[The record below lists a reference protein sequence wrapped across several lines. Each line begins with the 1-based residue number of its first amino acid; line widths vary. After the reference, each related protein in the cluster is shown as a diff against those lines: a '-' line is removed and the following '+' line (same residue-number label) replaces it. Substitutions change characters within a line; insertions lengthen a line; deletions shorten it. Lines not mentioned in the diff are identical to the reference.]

1 MAEPDHW
8 SLHEE
13 ACARGARTYIDP
25 VSGYQVFTRIG
36 LLEAGRCCGAG
47 CRHCPFG
54 HERVRQK
61 DRATKIQQPAWLT
74 DARPASE
81 AAVHI
86 LFWSGGKDSY
96 LALRALQR
104 DGCMVVLL
112 TTFDARSRIIAHQE
126 LPIDAVVRQAIHL
139 CLPLIG
145 VPLHH
150 DVDYLDHIAPALELV
165 PQGRALCFG
174 DLHLQHIRGWR
185 ENAFANDERTES
197 FELRFPIW
205 QSAYDDLLDEL
216 EAAPASFVVG
226 AVNGDRSGIAVGDT
240 FDRDFVSRLPSGV
253 DAFGENGEFH
263 TRVVVE
269 ALD

>member
-1 MAEPDHW
+1 
-8 SLHEE
+8 
-13 ACARGARTYIDP
+13 
-25 VSGYQVFTRIG
+25 
-36 LLEAGRCCGAG
+36 
-47 CRHCPFG
+47 
-54 HERVRQK
+54 
-61 DRATKIQQPAWLT
+61 
-74 DARPASE
+74 
-81 AAVHI
+81 
-86 LFWSGGKDSY
+86 
-96 LALRALQR
+96 
-104 DGCMVVLL
+104 MVVLL

-145 VPLHH
+145 VPLYH
-150 DVDYLDHIAPALELV
+150 DVDYLDHIALVLELV
-165 PQGRALCFG
+165 PKGRALCFG

-185 ENAFANDERTES
+185 ENAFSNDERTES

-226 AVNGDRSGIAVGDT
+226 AVNGARQSIAVGDT

-263 TRVVVE
+263 TRVVFE